1 MGRLY
6 WKFFFVLWLTLMTT
20 VVVVSTV
27 IELAHGGFLQPNPAI
42 LPPDFGPPPDF
53 KPPFEHG
60 PKLLRRPNPLL
71 PVIVG
76 TLSSFLFSAVLAW
89 YFAKPIRTL
98 QNAFAALADG
108 KLDTRIATAMGGRN
122 DELADLGR
130 DFDHMA
136 VQLGGLITA
145 QQRLLHDVSHELRSP
160 LARMQLA
167 IGLAQQQPDK
177 IANTLARIERDSQ
190 RISDLVGE
198 LLVLSRL
205 EAGVLKES
213 KDEIELA
220 ELFADIVNDARFE
233 AERKHVCINYLGI
246 DNLSVQG
253 YGELLHRAVENVLRN
268 AVQHCK
274 AGGEVTLSASFD
286 RATAR
291 LSIHIDDDGPGVDE
305 AHLALI
311 FQAFFRNPQ
320 QAKSDS
326 IGLGLTIA
334 HSAITAHGG
343 QIRAHNRPEGGLHV
357 VIEIPF
363 ASHENGA

>member
-20 VVVVSTV
+20 VVVISTV
-27 IELAHGGFLQPNPAI
+27 IELAHDGVFRPKVAML
-42 LPPDFGPPPDF
+42 LPDFEPPPDF
-53 KPPFEHG
+53 NHKAH
-60 PKLLRRPNPLL
+60 RPTPIL
-71 PVIVG
+71 PIIVG

-98 QNAFAALADG
+98 QNAFAELADG

-122 DELADLGR
+122 DELANLGR

-136 VQLGGLITA
+136 IQLGGLITA

-177 IANTLARIERDSQ
+177 IPSTLVRIERDSQ

-205 EAGVLKES
+205 EAGVLKADKE
-213 KDEIELA
+213 EIELA
-220 ELFADIVNDARFE
+220 ELLADIVDNARFE
-233 AERKHVCINYLGI
+233 AERKHVCIQYYGFDSL
-246 DNLSVQG
+246 LVQG

-268 AVQHCK
+268 AVQHAK
-274 AGGEVTLSASFD
+274 RGGVVTLKVSFD
-286 RATAR
+286 KTTEQ
-291 LSIHIDDDGPGVDE
+291 LFINVLDDGPGIDE
-305 AHLALI
+305 QYLDLI

-320 QAKSDS
+320 QAKNDS
-326 IGLGLTIA
+326 VGLGLTIA

-357 VIEIPF
+357 AIEIPF
-363 ASHENGA
+363 AGQENRV